1 MSSHDN
7 RYNFAEH
14 TQNKRELQNGEKNE
28 KVVQKLRGGGKI
40 EKGVATDAAESQM
53 ASLFFLYGRPPC
65 QGEQQRCAKIL

>member
-14 TQNKRELQNGEKNE
+14 TQNKRELKNGEKNE
-28 KVVQKLRGGGKI
+28 KVVQKLRGKK
-40 EKGVATDAAESQM
+40 EKGVATDAAESQK

-65 QGEQQRCAKIL
+65 QGEQQRCSKIL